1 MELDFSVV
9 LALPA
14 LTEVVVVTAA
24 LDVFVEFDTEVPA
37 FDELVVA
44 FDELVVAFEA
54 NDVVAFDEE
63 ATDVFGEEATVVVAL
78 DTFDAYEH

>member
-24 LDVFVEFDTEVPA
+24 LDVFVEFDTEVLA
-37 FDELVVA
+37 DELVVA

-54 NDVVAFDEE
+54 TDVVAFDEE